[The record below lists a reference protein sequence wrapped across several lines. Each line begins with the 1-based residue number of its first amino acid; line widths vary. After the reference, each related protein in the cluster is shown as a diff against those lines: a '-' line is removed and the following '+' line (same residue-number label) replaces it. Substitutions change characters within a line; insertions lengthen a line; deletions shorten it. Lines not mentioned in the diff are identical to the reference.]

1 MPNNTTGIN
10 TNISNINS
18 YTATIQLITYKPFVS
33 VISAPCKIAPGKEE
47 AGVKYATAQLPIAST
62 RLVASILIGN
72 PFVYNAPTILIKMNT
87 TAMLFAKLVNTI
99 KMIAKIAIN
108 AT

>member
-10 TNISNINS
+10 TTISNTNS

-33 VISAPCKIAPGKEE
+33 VISAPCKIAPGRED

-62 RLVASILIGN
+62 RLVASILIGR
-72 PFVYNAPTILIKMNT
+72 PLVYNAPTILIK
-87 TAMLFAKLVNTI
+87 K
-99 KMIAKIAIN
+99 
-108 AT
+108 